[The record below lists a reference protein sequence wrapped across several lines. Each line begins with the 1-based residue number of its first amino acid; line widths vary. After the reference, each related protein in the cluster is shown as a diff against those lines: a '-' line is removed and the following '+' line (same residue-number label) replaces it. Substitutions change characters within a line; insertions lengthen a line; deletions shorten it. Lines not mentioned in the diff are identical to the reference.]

1 MLPLTEQGRG
11 GQLAGW
17 QASGIFLPGHLGPH
31 ALLLYWPH
39 ATEGAAACQL
49 VRSHSTFSQ
58 LIWGTYEILMLG
70 LYPRQASFRSQ
81 RGNPGLSIF

>member
-49 VRSHSTFSQ
+49 VRSHSTFS
-58 LIWGTYEILMLG
+58 
-70 LYPRQASFRSQ
+70 
-81 RGNPGLSIF
+81 